1 MAMAV
6 MVVAKAVAARTS
18 DISLMSVMAAAAQG
32 KDQGVSDEAP
42 L

>member
-6 MVVAKAVAARTS
+6 MAVTKAVAARTS
-18 DISLMSVMAAAAQG
+18 EISLMSVMAATAQG
-32 KDQGVSDEAP
+32 KDQGVSDAQ

>member
-18 DISLMSVMAAAAQG
+18 EISLMSVMAATARRT
-32 KDQGVSDEAP
+32 KV
-42 L
+42 